1 MGRKYCIREEDDDR
15 YRMESDVFDNM
26 MLNSYSNRVENVLKR
41 IEYGR
46 K

>member
-1 MGRKYCIREEDDDR
+1 MGRKYCIREEDDR
-15 YRMESDVFDNM
+15 CRMESDVFDNM